1 MPVRSARADEARCLL
16 SPTRL
21 TDCSASHHFAMIGPK
36 MKRRVRSGPER
47 PRFRETRLASRTD
60 LYRRDRVRVGKVGLS
75 VKLFQAVGALPE
87 ALKNF
92 AFSTFLLFYYNQIL
106 GLSALAASTAI
117 AVALTIDAMVDPLIG
132 SFSDS
137 LKTRLGRR
145 HLLMYLSAA
154 PIGLGLYLVFSPPHG
169 LGQNALLAWLFV
181 TVVFTHIS
189 MSVFV
194 VPWTAL
200 YAEFSDDY
208 AERTTIVTW
217 RYAIGGIGS
226 LLFVVSTWRYVF
238 ASTPA
243 YNPGQL
249 NPHAY
254 ALFAPVAALAVAGT
268 AFFTTHFTR
277 REIPFLLQP
286 VSETPKF
293 SLARVWKDVSSTF
306 ANRDFLLLFC
316 GALLYAGISGTT
328 DTLGIYVQTYF
339 WGLAPEQLQWFSA
352 SIVGAF
358 AAFGSIGLIEHWFD
372 KKPLLLASFTVLMI
386 DGVAM
391 VGLRLLHVM
400 PPNGSLSLLVILV
413 ANEIFRGYMS
423 TVLGIMFVSML
434 ADTIDV
440 QELATG
446 KRQEGVFAAALA
458 FSGKATAGVGS
469 IIAGFLLQ
477 QAVRWPTHPD
487 AHHLDPHIVTRLG
500 LVAGVLVPLLL
511 FIPLTLGG
519 QYRITRDKH
528 RLTREELDRRRAA
541 AHAPPEDEAHLALEM
556 AVVPPARPLHG

>member
-1 MPVRSARADEARCLL
+1 LVAAAQ
-16 SPTRL
+16 
-21 TDCSASHHFAMIGPK
+21 
-36 MKRRVRSGPER
+36 
-47 PRFRETRLASRTD
+47 

-75 VKLFQAVGALPE
+75 VKFYQAVGALPE

-106 GLSALAASTAI
+106 GLGALSASTAI
-117 AVALTIDAMVDPLIG
+117 ALALTIDAMVDPLIG

-145 HLLMYLSAA
+145 HLLMYLSAV
-154 PIGLGLYLVFSPPHG
+154 PIGIGLYLVFSPPHG
-169 LGQNALLAWLFV
+169 LGQAALLAWLFV
-181 TVVFTHIS
+181 TVVFTHVS

-208 AERTTIVTW
+208 AERTIIVTW
-217 RYAIGGIGS
+217 RYAIGGIGT
-226 LLFVVSTWRYVF
+226 LLFTVATWRFIF

-254 ALFAPVAALAVAGT
+254 GLFAPVAALTVAG
-268 AFFTTHFTR
+268 AVLVTTHFTR
-277 REIPFLLQP
+277 REIPYLLQP

-293 SLARVWKDVSSTF
+293 SVLRVWKDVSSTF
-306 ANRDFLLLFC
+306 VNRDFMLLFF
-316 GALLYAGISGTT
+316 GALLFAGISGTT

-358 AAFGSIGLIEHWFD
+358 SAFATIGVLERIFD
-372 KKPLLLASFTVLMI
+372 KKPLLLFSFTALMVN
-386 DGVAM
+386 GV
-391 VGLRLLHVM
+391 VVTGLRLLNAM
-400 PPNGSLSLLVILV
+400 PPNGSTNLLAILV
-413 ANEIFRGYMS
+413 ANEIFRGYMT

-458 FSGKATAGVGS
+458 FSGKATAGAGS

-477 QAVRWPTHPD
+477 QSVHWPIGADP
-487 AHHLDPHIVTRLG
+487 HHLDPHIVTRLG

-511 FIPLTLGG
+511 FIPLMLGA

-541 AHAPPEDEAHLALEM
+541 AHAPPQDDTHLALKM
-556 AVVPPARPLHG
+556 AVAPPAPPLHG